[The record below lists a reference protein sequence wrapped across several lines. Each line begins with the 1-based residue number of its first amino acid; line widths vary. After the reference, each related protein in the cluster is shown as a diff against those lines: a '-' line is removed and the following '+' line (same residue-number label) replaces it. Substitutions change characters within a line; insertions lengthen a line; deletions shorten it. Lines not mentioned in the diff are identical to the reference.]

1 MERFAEMALLADF
14 YGPLLTEKQRRVWD
28 LHYEQDLSLVEIA
41 ESEEISRQAVYDLL
55 KRTEKILQEYEG
67 KLGLV
72 RRFMVEQNRISEVKK
87 LLSEFISADFSSSI
101 AWERHQLISKLIDE
115 VFRDI
120 EAS

>member
-14 YGPLLTEKQRRVWD
+14 YAPLLTEKQSKVWD

-41 ESEEISRQAVYDLL
+41 GLEEISRQAVYDLL
-55 KRTEKILQEYEG
+55 KRTEKILQEYEE

-72 RRFMVEQNRISEVKK
+72 RRFVAEQNKVSEVKIS
-87 LLSEFISADFSSSI
+87 LQEFIRADFSSLD
-101 AWERHQLISKLIDE
+101 AWERHLTISKKINDI
-115 VFRDI
+115 FGDI